1 MESKEFSA
9 LPLRLCHLGP
19 TMRCLIWF
27 KVISLGALQCLFLAQ
42 RKQLPVLT
50 RVAGAPAVPW

>member
-1 MESKEFSA
+1 
-9 LPLRLCHLGP
+9 
-19 TMRCLIWF
+19 MRCLIWF